1 MKKLATLVM
10 ALIISGFAFGQDRQ
24 QRGSQKNPEESAKFY
39 TEKLTKEL
47 NLSSEQ
53 QKQIYDLTL
62 ERSKKAK
69 DRTPMQRGKVNKDNI
84 EQLRAERKAH
94 QDKLESILTAE
105 QLKTWKAARESAM
118 KKRGATMKRRSE
130 MNTDADSLKM
140 QKHKRKENNTVNSKK

>member
-24 QRGSQKNPEESAKFY
+24 QRGSQKSPEESAKLY

-62 ERSKKAK
+62 EQAKKAK
-69 DRTPMQRGKVNKDNI
+69 DRKPMQREKMNKDNM
-84 EQLRAERKAH
+84 EKFRAERKAH
-94 QDKLESILTAE
+94 QDKMESILTPE
-105 QLKTWKAARESAM
+105 QLQTWKAARESAM
-118 KKRGATMKRRSE
+118 KNRGAKMKRGSK
-130 MNTDADSLKM
+130 MNKNADSLKM
-140 QKHKRKENNTVNSKK
+140 HKQKRKESNTVNSEK